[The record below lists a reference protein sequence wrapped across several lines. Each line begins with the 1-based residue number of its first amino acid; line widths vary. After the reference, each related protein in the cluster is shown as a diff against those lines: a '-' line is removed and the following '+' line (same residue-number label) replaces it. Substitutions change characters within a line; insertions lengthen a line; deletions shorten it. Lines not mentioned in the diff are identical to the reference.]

1 MAFKDGDARP
11 ENAGRKAGTPNKRT
25 VEIQEYAASRG
36 VSPANFCID
45 LIAGDAEAIGKEV
58 ITFEDKK
65 WAIELLF
72 PYLYGKRKPV
82 DSKGDDSDSLVSL
95 FLGQLNDRG

>member
-1 MAFKDGDARP
+1 MAFESGKPRA
-11 ENAGRKAGTPNKRT
+11 ENAGRKPGTPNKRT
-25 VEIQEYAASRG
+25 LEIQEYATSRN

-45 LIAGDAEAIGKEV
+45 ILANDTESIGKEV
-58 ITFEDKK
+58 ITFEDKQ
-65 WAIELLF
+65 WAIELLM

-82 DSKGDDSDSLVSL
+82 DSKGDDSESLVSL